1 MKLYLYD
8 IDYNNEIDFEDGNV
22 LSVECESG
30 EYFSQLV
37 MNCKGINQDN
47 LAVYDKEERIFF
59 EKDAI
64 VLIDYFAMQSH
75 EKTLLTKLYK
85 LLEQVNRD
93 EEYVIE
99 RLRTIVKA
107 FEEIA
112 NYSVDLY
119 NVDLEINPSNNLA
132 DYYKFFDLNF
142 CRETK
147 DVCQNLIDFID
158 LLSML
163 KVYKILVLVNV
174 KSFFSYNQVEEII
187 KRCAYSNQKTLLI
200 DNVYTKDKHNN
211 EIKLLIDRDFYD
223 IMLK

>member
-8 IDYNNEIDFEDGNV
+8 IDYNNEVVFEDGNV

-30 EYFSQLV
+30 DYFSKLV
-37 MNCKGINQDN
+37 MNCKGINQGN
-47 LAVYDKEERIFF
+47 LAVYDGENEISF

-64 VLIDYFAMQSH
+64 VIIDFFTLQSH

-85 LLEQVNRD
+85 LLEQLNRD
-93 EEYVIE
+93 EEFVIE

-107 FEEIA
+107 FKEIA
-112 NYSVDLY
+112 DYSVDSY
-119 NVDLEINPSNNLA
+119 NADLEINPSTNLT
-132 DYYKFFDLNF
+132 DYYKFFDLSF

-163 KVYKILVLVNV
+163 KVYKLLVLVNV
-174 KSFFSYNQVEEII
+174 KSFFNQNQVEEII

-200 DNVYTKDKHNN
+200 DNVYTKEKCEN
-211 EIKLLIDRDFYD
+211 EAKILIDRDFYD
-223 IMLK
+223 IILK